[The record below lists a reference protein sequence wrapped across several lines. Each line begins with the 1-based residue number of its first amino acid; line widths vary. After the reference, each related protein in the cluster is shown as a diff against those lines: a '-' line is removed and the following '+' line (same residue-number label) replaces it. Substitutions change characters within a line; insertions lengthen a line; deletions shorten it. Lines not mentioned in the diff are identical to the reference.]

1 VRPLRSVSSTVNTR
15 LSSAEPHSRIRELK
29 TLALTLLKEVQTL
42 ERDALVSELLT
53 PQDAGKLNIEGGIS
67 LDDVVSRFESNII
80 RQALIIT
87 GGNQARAARLLGI
100 KANTLNYKIK
110 LYEL

>member
-1 VRPLRSVSSTVNTR
+1 
-15 LSSAEPHSRIRELK
+15 LK
-29 TLALTLLKEVQTL
+29 NLALTLLKEVQTL
-42 ERDALVSELLT
+42 ERDLLVSELLS
-53 PQDAGKLNIEGGIS
+53 PQEVSKLDIEGGIS
-67 LDDVVSRFESNII
+67 LDDAVSQFESNLI

-110 LYEL
+110 IYDLYPSSL